1 MSNYVLKLKEVSKS
15 KYFLYTLLGLIFIYY
30 LIGIFP
36 ITRFETDSVAI
47 ANACEE
53 MIQSGR
59 FEENVLGHSYD
70 MQTGTYFLTVY
81 FAKIF
86 GLSAFDSY
94 SVLTIIF
101 SFVYWIF
108 LFLLL
113 RKITNANPVVII
125 IILFLF
131 QEISILSYYAN
142 SAVMASAF
150 WMIAFYIL
158 WIRNDNISFI
168 ISSLLLSLAMWF
180 RVDVAFAFPS
190 VLLLFYMKNNTVAP
204 SLIKAFILAILVVF
218 TNLFLMYLM
227 NANLAGIFQ
236 YTETHGELFS
246 TEHNIGLLDLHVIKA
261 HAAYFSALLLFLIF
275 VGIVF
280 LLVKK
285 NFTPVLF
292 LISGVIFYY
301 LLGINNTIAPKHLSY
316 FTFFWCVIILMGL
329 NYYKILKP
337 FTKKLLIS
345 IGILLFFTQYL
356 IGVRVDIGSI
366 PYQFDRYSTLN
377 PEPTL
382 LSLGSIEL
390 NKSSVQNIEVVIG
403 AGTKISTADEL
414 SASSGLIFSPIMWN
428 MQKEGLYESFNKLSD
443 IIHFS
448 KEDTLF
454 LIVADGSTQFVI
466 NNLLSNDFRW
476 VEKVIDFSSDL
487 HQFTFIKT
495 GSPTIKVTR
504 HTLNK
509 NNFDEFLKGFENVKS
524 SNRYFVFIW
533 DWQNYYTQQMNLPF
547 ISSITYHIHKF

>member
-1 MSNYVLKLKEVSKS
+1 MSNYVQKLKEVSKS

-246 TEHNIGLLDLHVIKA
+246 TEHNIGLLDLHVVKA

-275 VGIVF
+275 ISIVF

-285 NFTPVLF
+285 NFTSILF
-292 LISGVIFYY
+292 LISGVFFYY

-316 FTFFWCVIILMGL
+316 FTLFWSFIIILGL
-329 NYYKILKP
+329 NYYKAFKP
-337 FTKKLLIS
+337 FVKKILVS
-345 IGILLFFTQYL
+345 AAILLFITQYV
-356 IGVRVDIGSI
+356 IGIRVNINSI
-366 PYQFDRYSTLN
+366 PYQFEKNATLY
-377 PEPTL
+377 PEPTIA
-382 LSLGSIEL
+382 SIASIYL
-390 NKSSVQNIEVVIG
+390 NKGSVQNIDFVIG

-414 SASSGLIFSPIMWN
+414 SASSGLIFSPIMWYK
-428 MQKEGLYESFNKLSD
+428 QKEGLYDSFNKLSD
-443 IIHFS
+443 IVNYS
-448 KEDTLF
+448 REDTLF
-454 LIVADGSTQFVI
+454 LNVADGSTQFVI
-466 NNLLSNDFRW
+466 NNLLSNDFKW
-476 VEKVIDFSSDL
+476 VEKVIDFPSDL

-509 NNFDEFLKGFENVKS
+509 DNFEEFLKGYENIKS

-547 ISSITYHIHKF
+547 ISSITYQIHKF

>member
-1 MSNYVLKLKEVSKS
+1 MG
-15 KYFLYTLLGLIFIYY
+15 KYLLYTILSLIFIYY
-30 LIGIFP
+30 LVGIFP
-36 ITRFETDSVAI
+36 MTRFETDSVAI

-53 MIQSGR
+53 MMQSGK

-70 MQTGTYFLTVY
+70 MQSGTYFLTVY

-131 QEISILSYYAN
+131 QEIFILSYYAN

-150 WMIAFYIL
+150 WMIAFYVL
-158 WIRNDNISFI
+158 WIRKDNISLI
-168 ISSLLLSLAMWF
+168 ISALLLSLAMWF

-190 VLLLFYMKNNTVAP
+190 VLLFLYMKDKN
-204 SLIKAFILAILVVF
+204 IKSAILKSIILAVIVVPI
-218 TNLFLMYLM
+218 TLLLMYLM

-275 VGIVF
+275 ISIVF
-280 LLVKK
+280 LLIKK
-285 NFTPVLF
+285 NFTPILF

-329 NYYKILKP
+329 NYYEILKP

-345 IGILLFFTQYL
+345 IGILLFFIQYL

-366 PYQFDRYSTLN
+366 PYQFDRNSTLN
-377 PEPTL
+377 PEPTI

-390 NKSSVQNIEVVIG
+390 KKSSVQNIEVVIG

-428 MQKEGLYESFNKLSD
+428 MQKAGLYESFNKLSD
-443 IIHFS
+443 IVHSS

-466 NNLLSNDFRW
+466 NNLLTNGYKW
-476 VEKVIDFSSDL
+476 KEKQIDFSSEV
-487 HQFTFIKT
+487 HHFTFIKT
-495 GSPTIKVTR
+495 GSPIIKVTR

-509 NNFDEFLKGFENVKS
+509 ANFNEFINSFDNKYPHNT
-524 SNRYFVFIW
+524 YFVFIW
-533 DWQNYYTQQMNLPF
+533 DWQNYYTKRLSLPF
-547 ISSITYHIHKF
+547 IETVTYQIHRLK